1 MTPVDEMIRDALSEE
16 DANWSSE
23 LEAQSVPD
31 MVLASFRGRFRVY
44 VIAVYIFLFL
54 FAAMMVFSLVQFF
67 AAEGVDA
74 RITWGGS
81 FLFCFASVGLLKI
94 WYWMELNRIAVTS
107 EIKRFQLQL
116 ARLAQEAGEE
126 DL

>member
-31 MVLASFRGRFRVY
+31 MVVASFRGRFRAY
-44 VIAVYIFLFL
+44 VIAVYVSLFL
-54 FAAMMVFSLVQFF
+54 FAALMIVSLVQFF
-67 AAEGVDA
+67 AADGLDA

-81 FLFCFASVGLLKI
+81 FLFCFANVGLLKI

-116 ARLAQEAGEE
+116 ARLAHEAGEE